1 VVYDRASRAREALML
16 RCSEPNFAELMADP
30 LIRLVMTSDRVSAN
44 ELSEIAEAARAR
56 VIEARRFPAPPPPS
70 RPDRRKPH

>member
-1 VVYDRASRAREALML
+1 ML
-16 RCSEPNFAELMADP
+16 RCTEPNFAELMA
-30 LIRLVMTSDRVSAN
+30 IRLVMTSDRVSAN